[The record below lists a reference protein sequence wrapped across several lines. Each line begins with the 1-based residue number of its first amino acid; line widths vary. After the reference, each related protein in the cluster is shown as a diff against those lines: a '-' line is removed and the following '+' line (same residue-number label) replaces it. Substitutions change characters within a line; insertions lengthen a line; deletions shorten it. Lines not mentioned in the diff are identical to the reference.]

1 MDTESISLPD
11 DSKQTHT
18 HTQGNRSEWWHC
30 WLPRVPLFLLLPPS
44 SILSAPAI
52 ASLST
57 PASFFPPISL
67 SLPYSPYSQNI
78 VFVFAAKRAILHPD
92 AWLFLHLFVTEA
104 IGKQKCPFT
113 ASGKPEPFLS
123 TRMFTHTDPVTG
135 ISYVVCYHQSPCSV
149 IFTGGLSD
157 LLAHKASNTEEES
170 ASIHLTMSIHYPCVY
185 MHWSSQSC

>member
-1 MDTESISLPD
+1 MNGDIVGRHVSHFS
-11 DSKQTHT
+11 
-18 HTQGNRSEWWHC
+18 
-30 WLPRVPLFLLLPPS
+30 FFFLLPPS
-44 SILSAPAI
+44 CLLQPWLPSRLQLPS
-52 ASLST
+52 S
-57 PASFFPPISL
+57 PPSL
-67 SLPYSPYSQNI
+67 SLPFSPQSQNI
-78 VFVFAAKRAILHPD
+78 VFVFAAKWAILHPD
-92 AWLFLHLFVTEA
+92 AWLFLHLFATEA

-185 MHWSSQSC
+185 MNWSSQSC